1 MQGFSFGLLVD
12 TAHEG
17 PVAGATP
24 RRRAGDPG
32 WLAFG
37 LRRLRGSLLNPWR
50 RSAVADSADAAAS
63 RRSP

>member
-17 PVAGATP
+17 PVAGGTP
-24 RRRAGDPG
+24 RRRAGDAG

-37 LRRLRGSLLNPWR
+37 LRRLRDSWLNPWR
-50 RSAVADSADAAAS
+50 RATVADSAAA
-63 RRSP
+63 RRNP